1 MSKEAQFSREMYYYT
16 WFSDPVVLVELYIFF
31 WEDGVNAFSPY
42 EEPAQKIFKLQTKNI
57 KYIRWH
63 I

>member
-42 EEPAQKIFKLQTKNI
+42 EEPAQKN
-57 KYIRWH
+57 
-63 I
+63 